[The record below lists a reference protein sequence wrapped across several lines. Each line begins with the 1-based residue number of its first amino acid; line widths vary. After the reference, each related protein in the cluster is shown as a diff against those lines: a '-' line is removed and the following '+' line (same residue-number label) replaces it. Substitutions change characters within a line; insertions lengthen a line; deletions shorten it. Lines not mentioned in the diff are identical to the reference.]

1 MKWKMDRSLTVA
13 APVTDCTRTG
23 AATARER
30 WLLYLLLLPCFAAA
44 QQLPPPHLAN
54 GQLIVDGRP
63 FLVLGGELHNTV
75 SSDLAR
81 MKTVWPELAEAHLN
95 TVLVGVGWN
104 WIEPREGNFDFRIV
118 DNAIESA
125 RENNLRVMLL
135 WFGSWKNGL
144 SSFAPAWVK
153 VDQKRFPRAQIRNG
167 KTIEVLSTFS
177 ENNWHA
183 DARAFAALMRH
194 VRQIDTTHR
203 VIMVQVEN
211 EVGILGD
218 TRDRSPEADR
228 AFNSSAQKFEP
239 GPRGDEQFMAYHYAG
254 YIDRVAGAGKK
265 EYALPMY
272 VNAWIVQPEDQLPG
286 DYPSGGPQS
295 QNHDIW
301 RKAAPHIDL
310 LCPDIYLTDF
320 AGITYRYMTANN
332 PLFVPE
338 SFAGAQG
345 AANAFFAV
353 GARNAIGYSPFGI
366 DTLLD
371 NAAQRGP
378 LAAAYDL
385 LGQLAPLVL
394 EAQTKG
400 AIAAV
405 SLDRSKSE
413 QRLKLGNY
421 LLDITLARSF
431 RTPNALPDNPGYA
444 LAISTGP
451 NEYYIAGEGIQL
463 TFTPVAGGVASLANQ
478 ETGHFE
484 NGKWTATR
492 QLGGDDSVL
501 RYDIAAQ
508 AQLGLSA
515 TGVKIPAGHPQIQR
529 VEVYRYQ

>member
-1 MKWKMDRSLTVA
+1 MRRFLPLA
-13 APVTDCTRTG
+13 AFICW
-23 AATARER
+23 A
-30 WLLYLLLLPCFAAA
+30 AAA
-44 QQLPPPHLAN
+44 QQLPAPHLQN

-75 SSDLAR
+75 SSDLER
-81 MKTVWPELAEAHLN
+81 MKAVWPVLAKAHLN

-104 WIEPREGNFDFRIV
+104 WIEPGAGNFVRIV
-118 DNAIESA
+118 DNAVESA
-125 RENNLRVMLL
+125 RDNNLRVILL

-167 KTIEVLSTFS
+167 KTIEALSTFS
-177 ENNWHA
+177 QNNWQA
-183 DARAFAALMRH
+183 DAGAFAALMRH
-194 VRQIDTTHR
+194 VRQVDTTHR
-203 VIMVQVEN
+203 VVMVQVEN

-228 AFNSSAQKFEP
+228 AFDTSAQKFER
-239 GPRGDEQFMAYHYAG
+239 GPRGDEQFMAYHYAR
-254 YIDRVAGAGKK
+254 YIDRVAEAGKK

-272 VNAWIVQPEDQLPG
+272 VNAWIVQPEDKLPG
-286 DYPSGGPQS
+286 DYPSGGPQA
-295 QNHDIW
+295 QNHAIW
-301 RKAAPHIDL
+301 RANAPHIDL
-310 LCPDIYLTDF
+310 LCPDIYLPDF
-320 AGITYRYMTANN
+320 AGITQEYMTSNN

-345 AANAFFAV
+345 AANAFLAF
-353 GARNAIGYSPFGI
+353 GQRKAIGYSPFGI

-378 LAAAYDL
+378 IAAAYDL
-385 LGQLAPLVL
+385 LGQLGPMIV
-394 EAQTKG
+394 EAQSRGT
-400 AIAAV
+400 IAAV
-405 SLDRSKSE
+405 SLDKSKPE
-413 QRLKLGNY
+413 QRLRLGDY
-421 LLDITLARSF
+421 WLDVTLARSF

-451 NEYYIAGEGIQL
+451 DEYYIAGEGIQL

-478 ETGHFE
+478 EAGHFE
-484 NGKWTATR
+484 NGKWTPTR

-508 AQLGLSA
+508 AQIGLSA
-515 TGVKIPAGHPQIQR
+515 TGVKIPAGQPQIQR